1 MASTPRPTLPRG
13 TVRDRAWAD
22 VRELLELQLEPL
34 GTAAMAALGPR
45 PGEHILDIGCGAG
58 TTAIQLMR
66 AVAPDGTVVGI
77 DTSAFVLAIARE
89 TTGARARLRFVEADA
104 QDFPFEPDTFDAA
117 FSRFGVMFFAD
128 PIAAF
133 LNIRRSL
140 KPNGRLAFVCWRA
153 FAENLLDLVPFRA
166 AAAHLPPQPAFDAEA
181 PGPFSLAD
189 PNRIQDSLAQ
199 AGFSDIKI
207 TAHDALVDCGDLD
220 STMAV
225 VSKVGALGKILRE
238 SPELRDRVLP
248 AVRSALAAHAGPQG
262 VQLPAATWI
271 VTARAAL

>member
-1 MASTPRPTLPRG
+1 
-13 TVRDRAWAD
+13 
-22 VRELLELQLEPL
+22 LELQLEPL
-34 GTAAMAALGPR
+34 GTAAMAALAPR

-58 TTAIQLMR
+58 TTAIQLTR
-66 AVAPDGTVVGI
+66 AVAPDGTVIGI

-89 TTGARARLRFVEADA
+89 TTGVRARLRFVEADA
-104 QDFPFEPDTFDAA
+104 QNFPFEPDTFDAA

-153 FAENLLDLVPFRA
+153 FADNLLDLVPFRA
-166 AAAHLPPQPAFDAEA
+166 AATHLPPQPVFDAEA

-189 PNRIQDSLAQ
+189 PNRIQSSLAQ

-207 TAHDALVDCGDLD
+207 SAHDAIVGCGDLD
-220 STMAV
+220 AVMAV

-238 SPELRDRVLP
+238 SPDLGDTVLP
-248 AVRSALAAHAGPQG
+248 AVRSALAAYAGPQG

-271 VTARAAL
+271 VTARASL